1 MNVVEGGEGLGEWR
15 AAIIIFLESSGK
27 NKARNGLLK
36 GKKIFRH
43 IAIVMNSWGGGVRE
57 T

>member
-1 MNVVEGGEGLGEWR
+1 MVEGGEGLGGWR

-43 IAIVMNSWGGGVRE
+43 IAIVMNSGGENARE